1 MNYKNYSDISF
12 IEKGINELAKLTEP
26 NRPYTRLVFSNEFYQ
41 AREWLHKE
49 YLSLGLSISTDEAG
63 NLIGLLESKLNTD
76 RVVIIGSHIDTV
88 TAGGRYDG
96 IAGVVSALNVIK
108 YIIEKNIELPFNLAV
123 YDYLGEE
130 LNSWGVSC
138 IGARGIGGFL
148 NKDILN
154 RVDTCGRV
162 LSQEID
168 KIGGNSNL
176 LSAPLSKIKNIVAC
190 LELHIEQGKV
200 LEKNNLEIGIVRSIP
215 NISRHNVIIKGQAG
229 HSGTVLMNERVDA
242 LVVASE
248 LIIYVNSIALEISME
263 SNSHFVATV
272 GKINVYPN
280 SATIIPGVI
289 DLTIDLRSVSD
300 IAREKFLDGI
310 KNKLI
315 FLEKKYECE
324 LHINDLAFA
333 PYVEMDKNI
342 NSLFKKSCNYFNLS
356 SKLMDSGAGHDTAH
370 LARVAPA
377 SMIFIPCK
385 GGLSHCPEELAKLD
399 DIAKGTAVI
408 TKLVLGLAKIN

>member
-1 MNYKNYSDISF
+1 MDYKNYSDSSF

-76 RVVIIGSHIDTV
+76 NVVIIGSHLDTV
-88 TAGGRYDG
+88 PAGGRYDG

-154 RVDTCGRV
+154 RVDSYGRV

-248 LIIYVNSIALEISME
+248 LIIYVNSIALEISLE

-342 NSLFKKSCNYFNLS
+342 NLLFKKSCNYFNLS

>member
-88 TAGGRYDG
+88 PAGGRYDG

>member
-1 MNYKNYSDISF
+1 MDYKNYSDISF
-12 IEKGINELAKLTEP
+12 IEKAINELAKLTEP

-76 RVVIIGSHIDTV
+76 SVVIIGSHLDTV
-88 TAGGRYDG
+88 PAGGRYDG

-154 RVDTCGRV
+154 RVDSYGRV

-215 NISRHNVIIKGQAG
+215 NISRHNLIIKGQAG

-342 NSLFKKSCNYFNLS
+342 NLLFKKSCNDFNLS

-377 SMIFIPCK
+377 SMIFVPCK

-408 TKLVLGLAKIN
+408 TKLVLGLAKID

>member
-76 RVVIIGSHIDTV
+76 NVVIIGSHLDTV
-88 TAGGRYDG
+88 PAGGRYDG

-154 RVDTCGRV
+154 RVDSYGRV

-377 SMIFIPCK
+377 SMIFVPCK